1 MSPHKRRRHVIRSVP
16 LGRGELRKGDCLQVL
31 TEPNA
36 PQGFD
41 LAYMDPPFNAGG
53 ERGARQKQG
62 ERVAGQVAYR
72 DAWGGLDSFLTM
84 LEPRLVA
91 VREALSSVG
100 SLWLHLDHRAVHDA
114 KVLADR
120 VFGRSAFQGEVI
132 WVPGNGG
139 KRRSGPSVTHQTI
152 LIFARGREMIWNGED
167 PALRERHAATSL
179 RMHFKNVDADG
190 RNYRDRHVAG
200 KTYRYY
206 ADLGRRIGSVW
217 SDCPSM
223 RANTPLIQEATG
235 YPTQKPESLL
245 ERILRAST
253 LPQSRVLDP
262 MHGSGTTLAVAER
275 LSRTWLGIDESPLA
289 HRIAKARL
297 KALCGAGAPE
307 PKARAARAR

>member
-1 MSPHKRRRHVIRSVP
+1 
-16 LGRGELRKGDCLQVL
+16 LGELEQTGR
-31 TEPNA
+31 
-36 PQGFD
+36 FD
-41 LAYMDPPFNAGG
+41 LAYMDPPFNVGSA
-53 ERGARQKQG
+53 RGARQDRG
-62 ERVAGQVAYR
+62 ERVAGKLAYR
-72 DAWGGLDSFLTM
+72 DAWGGLGAFLAM
-84 LEPRLVA
+84 LEPRLIA
-91 VREALSSVG
+91 VRDSLSAVG

-152 LIFARGREMIWNGED
+152 LIFARGRDMIWNGAD
-167 PALRERHAATSL
+167 PALRERHATTSL

-217 SDCPSM
+217 TDCPSM

-245 ERILRAST
+245 ERIVRAAS
-253 LPQSRVLDP
+253 LPESSVLDP
-262 MHGSGTTLAVAER
+262 MHGSGTTLAAAER
-275 LSRTWLGIDESPLA
+275 LSRSWLGIDQSPLA

-297 KALCGAGAPE
+297 RAICDRAP
-307 PKARAARAR
+307 PSAT

>member
-1 MSPHKRRRHVIRSVP
+1 MASSVRI
-16 LGRGELRKGDCLQVL
+16 GRGQLLRGDCLEVL
-31 TEPNA
+31 SELESA
-36 PQGFD
+36 PHEGFD

-53 ERGARQKQG
+53 ERGARQKKG
-62 ERVAGQVAYR
+62 ERVSGELAYK
-72 DAWGGLDSFLTM
+72 DAWGGLDGFLAM

-91 VREALSSVG
+91 VREALSPVG

-114 KVLADR
+114 KVVADR
-120 VFGRSAFQGEVI
+120 VFGRASFQGEVV

-139 KRRSGPSVTHQTI
+139 KRRNGPSVTHQTI
-152 LIFARGREMIWNGED
+152 LIFARGREMIWNGDD
-167 PALRERHAATSL
+167 PALRERHAQTSL
-179 RMHFKNVDADG
+179 RMHFKNVDAEG
-190 RNYRDRHVAG
+190 RNYRDRHVGG

-223 RANTPLIQEATG
+223 RANTPLIKEATG

-253 LPQSRVLDP
+253 LETSHVLDP

-275 LSRTWLGIDESPLA
+275 LSRGWLGIDQSPLA
-289 HRIAKARL
+289 HRTAKTRL
-297 KALCGAGAPE
+297 TTLHRTLAS
-307 PKARAARAR
+307 

>member
-1 MSPHKRRRHVIRSVP
+1 MANSVRI
-16 LGRGELRKGDCLQVL
+16 GRGELRQGDCLEVL
-31 TEPNA
+31 GALGKDA
-36 PQGFD
+36 PFD

-53 ERGARQKQG
+53 SRGARQKQG
-62 ERVAGQVAYR
+62 ERVDGELAYS
-72 DAWGGLDSFLTM
+72 DDWGGLDAFLSM

-91 VREALSSVG
+91 VRDALSAHG

-120 VFGRSAFQGEVI
+120 VFGRTAFQGEII

-152 LIFARGREMIWNGED
+152 LVFSRGREMIWNGED
-167 PALRERHAATSL
+167 SALRERHAETSL
-179 RMHFKNVDADG
+179 RMHFNNVDGDG
-190 RNYRDRHVAG
+190 RKYRDRTVNG

-217 SDCPSM
+217 LDCPSM
-223 RANTPLIQEATG
+223 RANTPLNKEATG

-253 LPQSRVLDP
+253 LPESRVLDP
-262 MHGSGTTLAVAER
+262 MHGSGTTLAAAER
-275 LSRTWLGIDESPLA
+275 LARPWFGIDQSPLA
-289 HRIAKARL
+289 HRTAKARL
-297 KALCGAGAPE
+297 SAQVK
-307 PKARAARAR
+307 AAR